1 MATIV
6 YQRWEPDPTAF
17 GPRRA
22 RAGGR
27 YGAFVPDPLVPRQVV
42 LDARVAADVAD
53 AEHALA
59 TLDASVGA
67 QQAPHRLEVLA
78 RLLLRAEA
86 VGSSRIEGLVVSPRR
101 LALADLDPDLE
112 PASHAREVV
121 ANLEALRDALTLAD
135 RGGEIT
141 VGDLCR
147 VHARLMAG
155 TRDAHLGGV
164 VRTVPNWIGGHTPLD
179 AAFVPPPH
187 DRVPALLDDL
197 CTYLSGTDHSPLVQ
211 AALVHAQFETI
222 HPFADGNGRT
232 GRALLHVVLRRRGLC
247 RRFVPPV
254 SLVLAT
260 WSRRYVDALMGTRV
274 EAAPGSPEDTEGW
287 TRWIE
292 TLAEATRVACAEAER
307 YDIAVTEL
315 VEGWRTR
322 LAATAKPPRADAAAW
337 ALLPWLPA
345 SPLLTAAGAVE
356 LTGRSPR
363 AIDGAIAQLVE
374 AKVLKQVRG
383 KVRYRVYEAVGVFDL
398 VTDAERALAS
408 PALDTRQEKP
418 SRPVP
423 ARRNKP

>member
-6 YQRWEPDPTAF
+6 YQRWEP
-17 GPRRA
+17 RRTPFARRSA
-22 RAGGR
+22 RADGR
-27 YGAFVPDPLVPRQVV
+27 YGAFVPDPLLPLRFV

-59 TLDASVGA
+59 RLDAAMAGRQPPRRS
-67 QQAPHRLEVLA
+67 EVLA

-86 VGSSRIEGLVVSPRR
+86 VGSSRIEGLDVSLRQ
-101 LALADLDPDLE
+101 LAVAELEAE
-112 PASHAREVV
+112 PAPASPARAVL
-121 ANLEALRDALTLAD
+121 ANVGALRDALTLAD

-141 VGDLCR
+141 VDDLCR
-147 VHARLMAG
+147 IHARLMAG
-155 TRDAHLGGV
+155 TRHPHLGGV
-164 VRTVPNWIGGHTPLD
+164 VRTVQNWIGGHTPLD

-211 AALVHAQFETI
+211 AALAHAQFETI

-307 YDIAVTEL
+307 YDNAVAEL
-315 VEGWRTR
+315 VEQWRAR

-345 SPLLTAAGAVE
+345 SPLLTAADAVE

-363 AIDGAIAQLVE
+363 AMDGAIAQLVE
-374 AKVLKQVRG
+374 ARVLKQVRG

-398 VTDAERALAS
+398 LMEAERSFSGTTLA
-408 PALDTRQEKP
+408 
-418 SRPVP
+418 
-423 ARRNKP
+423 ARRGTP